1 MGNYRITIGGFMRI
15 LLIALEQESSYAI
28 QKAFEECGQEV
39 DIFFFQ
45 KAVDL
50 HRFVVLD
57 LENRTALATVLQ
69 KQDFDL
75 VFSIGYLHEA
85 SVFCHMLGCLYVSWI
100 LNLPNFDL
108 FRNSVSYSENYFFAG
123 ESALVDWLKKS
134 GAQNVFYLPAAAA
147 FCEKI
152 ESSKIYEISFIGK
165 IPVWNRGEIFSE
177 ETKLSRSCL
186 GYLDGFVHSQRVL
199 YGWDLFSDPLPLA
212 VLEEIMHYY
221 PIEAPADIYVPFSFL
236 CSQYYLMP
244 QVIQQ
249 ERLILFQGL
258 KNLLTVFTG
267 QREEENISYVVQ
279 PYPKGL
285 EERKR
290 IIASSK
296 INLNITN
303 RYFINGIPSHAFEI
317 MGYGGFLI
325 TNYQKEFF
333 DFFEVGKEWIYF
345 ENANDLLLKTV
356 FYCNHPEARGEISE
370 RALEK
375 VKKKHLYVHRAERI
389 LELLD

>member
-1 MGNYRITIGGFMRI
+1 MRI

-69 KQDFDL
+69 KQNFDL

-108 FRNSVSYSENYFFAG
+108 FRNSVSYSGNYFFAG

-221 PIEAPADIYVPFSFL
+221 PIEAPADI
-236 CSQYYLMP
+236 
-244 QVIQQ
+244 I
-249 ERLILFQGL
+249 
-258 KNLLTVFTG
+258 
-267 QREEENISYVVQ
+267 
-279 PYPKGL
+279 
-285 EERKR
+285 
-290 IIASSK
+290 
-296 INLNITN
+296 
-303 RYFINGIPSHAFEI
+303 
-317 MGYGGFLI
+317 
-325 TNYQKEFF
+325 
-333 DFFEVGKEWIYF
+333 
-345 ENANDLLLKTV
+345 
-356 FYCNHPEARGEISE
+356 
-370 RALEK
+370 
-375 VKKKHLYVHRAERI
+375 
-389 LELLD
+389 